1 MHFSIQR
8 TKDLGR
14 REKIIIYKLEGGR
27 LELMNQNGSA
37 IAFIEEL
44 HECRLN

>member
-14 REKIIIYKLEGGR
+14 REKIIIYKLEGDG

-37 IAFIEEL
+37 TFTEEI